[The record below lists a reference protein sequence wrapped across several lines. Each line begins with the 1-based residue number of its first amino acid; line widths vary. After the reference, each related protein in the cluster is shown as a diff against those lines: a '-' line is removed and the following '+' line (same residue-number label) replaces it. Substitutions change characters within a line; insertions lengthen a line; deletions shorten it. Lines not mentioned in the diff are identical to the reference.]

1 MASMVKFLR
10 DTSNKRVRF
19 IWTYSGWF
27 NYLSAIVWICLA
39 AFFLVSD
46 ARVKWGLA
54 FAICACAILLVVD
67 IVSVAIIDVRRKRK
81 QPGLK
86 D

>member
-1 MASMVKFLR
+1 MDVLWLVQLSECNSVDLPGCLLP
-10 DTSNKRVRF
+10 SVRCK
-19 IWTYSGWF
+19 GQ
-27 NYLSAIVWICLA
+27 V
-39 AFFLVSD
+39 
-46 ARVKWGLA
+46 GLA